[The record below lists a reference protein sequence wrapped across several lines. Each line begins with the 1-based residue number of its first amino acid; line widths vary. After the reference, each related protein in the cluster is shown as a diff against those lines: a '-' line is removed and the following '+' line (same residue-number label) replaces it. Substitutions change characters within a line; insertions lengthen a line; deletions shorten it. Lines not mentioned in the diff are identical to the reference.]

1 VTDQISKSEDP
12 GPIDAQNKAEDPP
25 PQMFLRKSP
34 GHFFSNKFDIEIVE
48 EHSKSE
54 TEFRRQDLPNWLD
67 RLMGLNLL
75 LLILLVGIPVLAY
88 CVLASTR

>member
-1 VTDQISKSEDP
+1 MTDNISKSEDL
-12 GPIDAQNKAEDPP
+12 GPIDAQNQAEDPP

-48 EHSKSE
+48 QHSRSD
-54 TEFRRQDLPNWLD
+54 TEFHQQDLPNWLD

-88 CVLASTR
+88 CVLASTT

>member
-1 VTDQISKSEDP
+1 MTDQISKSEDF
-12 GPIDAQNKAEDPP
+12 GPIDAHNQAKDPP

-34 GHFFSNKFDIEIVE
+34 GQFFSNKFDIEIVE
-48 EHSKSE
+48 EYSKSE
-54 TEFRRQDLPNWLD
+54 TEFPQQDIPNWLD

>member
-1 VTDQISKSEDP
+1 MTDNISKSEDP
-12 GPIDAQNKAEDPP
+12 GLINAQNQVEDPP

-48 EHSKSE
+48 EHSRSD
-54 TEFRRQDLPNWLD
+54 TVFRQQDLPNWLD

-88 CVLASTR
+88 CVLASTT